1 MRFLRNGKRKG
12 WGFGL
17 ALFVFTSLLPA
28 QTELLPFI
36 TPAQWTVIETNNNV
50 YGSWISRQWE
60 RIGQVQRELQ
70 IEESR

>member
-50 YGSWISRQWE
+50 YGSWIS
-60 RIGQVQRELQ
+60 
-70 IEESR
+70 